1 MHLFYDPTIGVESD
15 THQLSE
21 EESKHACRVLRLKI
35 GDVFQLLDGK
45 GGIYNC
51 RICDDNPKKCKVKI
65 EKREFHPAPPYQI
78 HIAIAPTKNMDRIEW
93 FAEKATEIG
102 LTDLTLITG
111 KNSERK
117 EVKLERIEKI
127 LVSAMKQSKQLYLPR
142 LHPVT
147 AVRTFISEYPNGMI
161 AHCMDED
168 KSRIS
173 TSFNLK
179 DCPILIGPEGDFTED
194 EVTMALSNGYKTV
207 TLGSNRL
214 RTETAGLYACMQMK
228 LMTE

>member
-1 MHLFYDPTIGVESD
+1 
-15 THQLSE
+15 
-21 EESKHACRVLRLKI
+21 
-35 GDVFQLLDGK
+35 
-45 GGIYNC
+45 
-51 RICDDNPKKCKVKI
+51 
-65 EKREFHPAPPYQI
+65 
-78 HIAIAPTKNMDRIEW
+78 
-93 FAEKATEIG
+93 
-102 LTDLTLITG
+102 
-111 KNSERK
+111 
-117 EVKLERIEKI
+117 
-127 LVSAMKQSKQLYLPR
+127 
-142 LHPVT
+142 
-147 AVRTFISEYPNGMI
+147 MI

-194 EVTMALSNGYKTV
+194 EVTMALNNGYKAV

>member
-1 MHLFYDPTIGVESD
+1 MHLFYDPTIDAESD

-65 EKREFHPAPPYQI
+65 ETREFHPAPPYQI

-102 LTDLTLITG
+102 LTDLTLIIG

-173 TSFNLK
+173 SSFNLK

-194 EVTMALSNGYKTV
+194 EVTMALNNGYKAV

-228 LMTE
+228 LIIE